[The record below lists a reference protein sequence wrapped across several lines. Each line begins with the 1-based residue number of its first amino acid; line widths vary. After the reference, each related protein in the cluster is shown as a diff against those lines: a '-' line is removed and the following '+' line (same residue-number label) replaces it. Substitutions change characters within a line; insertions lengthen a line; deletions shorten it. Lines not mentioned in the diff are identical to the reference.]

1 MYRILIVWA
10 LACAGAVD
18 APAQTAMP
26 EAGALAR
33 APSGGENDAAFVE
46 PSAPLTLQRA
56 IDYALAA
63 NPELGVAVREVQARE
78 GARIQ
83 SALRPNPELGVQ
95 VEDVRDRSRSTTLE
109 LSQRIERGGK
119 REARMAAADLAG
131 AVARH
136 DLQARR
142 RATVAAVYSAFHA
155 LLAAQESQRI
165 ARDSLALAQ
174 QASAAAARRVRAGKV
189 SPVEETRA
197 KLAEASVRSER
208 VAADSAL
215 RVARIRLSALWGN
228 AGPRF
233 ERAEGPVGHDT
244 ELPALER
251 VLAALDDAP
260 AMAGARSEVE
270 RRRAVVE
277 VERSRSVQD
286 VTLSV
291 GARRNEELGLN
302 QVLFGVSIPLAINDR
317 NQGALYEALQR
328 ADQARDELAARRLQ
342 LAGQLIGAWERA
354 TTARER
360 VRLLDAEVLP
370 GADSAYRAAVTGFE
384 LGKFSFLEVLDA
396 QRTLFLAR
404 TQYLQALSEMHDAL
418 AAILA
423 VVDAKQI

>member
-1 MYRILIVWA
+1 MPTA
-10 LACAGAVD
+10 GLADIAGVGAADVG
-18 APAQTAMP
+18 APASPTAQLASG
-26 EAGALAR
+26 ERWGGATDAR
-33 APSGGENDAAFVE
+33 FVE
-46 PSAPLTLQRA
+46 PSAPLTLQQA

-63 NPELGVAVREVQARE
+63 SPELAVAVREVEARE

-95 VEDVRDRSRSTTLE
+95 VEDLRERSRSTTLE

-119 REARMAAADLAG
+119 REARMAAAELAG

-142 RATVAAVYSAFHA
+142 RATVAAVRTAFHA
-155 LLAAQESQRI
+155 LLAAQEGRRI

-174 QASAAAARRVRAGKV
+174 QATAAAARRVQAGKV

-197 KLAEASVRSER
+197 KLAEASVRSEL

-215 RVARIRLSALWGN
+215 RVARVRLSALWGN

-233 ERAEGPVGHDT
+233 ERAEGPLGQDV
-244 ELPALER
+244 ELPARDRL
-251 VLAALDDAP
+251 LAALDDAP

-286 VTLSV
+286 VTLSM

-342 LAGQLIGAWERA
+342 LASALIGAWERA
-354 TTARER
+354 ATARER

-396 QRTLFLAR
+396 QRTLFQAR

-418 AAILA
+418 AAILS
-423 VVDAKQI
+423 VVDAQQI